1 MSTRDRRSVGD
12 DVLDDLDAAIKAGTI
27 GAVAPVARTYSTPT
41 KLGREMIEGAGQTIA
56 RQKDAIA
63 KLEAERVDG
72 MVVLRLDPKRVRA
85 SEFANRHE
93 RSLDASDPAFAA
105 LKADVKRRGQLDPI
119 RVRPLAGALDQ
130 DYEIVYGHRRHAV
143 ALALDAESEIGF
155 RVLALLDASA
165 ADAREHVLKMH
176 SENFARSDLSPFE
189 YGQMYASWLEAGCFK
204 TQGEIATA
212 VGLDQSVISTYV
224 RIASLPDVVLAAF
237 GDPRG
242 IALRWAR
249 DLAGALKTGE
259 SLVLEAAAEIA
270 ARPGPRDPQLVLK
283 ELVTAATPRRAARAA
298 KTETVKVRGKTLY
311 TMGQRGD
318 GLVLKFGSLVDKALA
333 AEARDELKE
342 HLTRWLTSRVKS

>member
-1 MSTRDRRSVGD
+1 MSAKDRRSVGD
-12 DVLDDLDAAIKAGTI
+12 DVLEDLDAAIKSGTL
-27 GAVAPVARTYSTPT
+27 GAIAPTARTYSTPT
-41 KLGREMIEGAGQTIA
+41 KLGREMIEGAGQTIS
-56 RQKDAIA
+56 RQKEAIER
-63 KLEAERVDG
+63 LEAERSDG
-72 MVVLRLDPKRVRA
+72 MVVLRLDPKRIRA

-93 RSLDASDPAFAA
+93 RSLDPRDPAFVA
-105 LKADVKRRGQLDPI
+105 LKDDIRRRGQLDPI
-119 RVRPLAGALDQ
+119 RVRPLTGVADR

-143 ALALDAESEIGF
+143 AVALDAEVDGGF

-176 SENFARSDLSPFE
+176 SENFARSDLSPYE
-189 YGQMYASWLEAGCFK
+189 YGQMYASWLDAGCFK

-224 RIASLPDVVLAAF
+224 RIATLPEAVLAAF

-249 DLAGALKTGE
+249 DLALALKTGE
-259 SLVLEAAAEIA
+259 GRVLAAAAEIA
-270 ARPGPRDPQLVLK
+270 GRPAPRDPQAVLR
-283 ELVTAATPRRAARAA
+283 ELVASATPRREARAA

-342 HLTRWLTSRVKS
+342 HLTRWLTKRVKS